1 MKVPYIHVASLRL
14 GSSGLLRLLRN
25 TSPNIDSISPFP
37 KRHTAYQVRYGFSEM
52 HDPGR
57 GGHEN
62 ADLVIRARTII
73 EAMGGKVIDPD
84 SVRENLGLI
93 KRAER
98 G

>member
-1 MKVPYIHVASLRL
+1 
-14 GSSGLLRLLRN
+14 LRN

-37 KRHTAYQVRYGFSEM
+37 KRHTAYQVWYGFSEM
-52 HDPGR
+52 HDSGK

-62 ADLVIRARTII
+62 ADLVTRARTII

-84 SVRENLGLI
+84 AVRENLGLT
-93 KRAER
+93 KRAEK